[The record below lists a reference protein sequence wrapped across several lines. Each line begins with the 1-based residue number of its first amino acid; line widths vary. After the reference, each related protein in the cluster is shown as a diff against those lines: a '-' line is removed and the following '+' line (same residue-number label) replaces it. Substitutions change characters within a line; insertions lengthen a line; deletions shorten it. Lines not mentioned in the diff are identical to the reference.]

1 MVFTEELQMTW
12 IEKYLGTS
20 QPDSEDLKQFEKIKE
35 RNRIDFKSLFN
46 DNCLEDVVAMA
57 NSGGGIL
64 CIGFSDSGEVLG
76 INTKDTS
83 ESMIR
88 QKIRDLIE
96 PELTERVDILEIGVK
111 DMQSVYLIDIPLN
124 KEIYALKPKSKN
136 TQGKNVYTYFIRK
149 GASTEQITPHI
160 MNRLLWIYNDYWYNL
175 NYRNALR
182 ATLDNNAEAIAKLV
196 NIEAEFREKYLI
208 NGNRKEEQIKMNN
221 TMMNLPACT
230 VTSKINECIDSY
242 LSSLKEINKNIAHKK
257 LSQEE
262 EQALSDLMGSLRTSD
277 FDIVS
282 SFCANLSKQ
291 ENADFYKFEPIYR
304 RYLRQFM
311 KRDDIRMSKLNE
323 EVSMY
328 MREEGYWKK
337 SVKKTIN
344 GFNKIL
350 EEVIDKYSENL
361 LCILEETMKLSSK
374 IREEIE
380 IFEIQ

>member
-1 MVFTEELQMTW
+1 MTW

-20 QPDSEDLKQFEKIKE
+20 QPYSEDLKQFEKIKE
-35 RNRIDFKSLFN
+35 RNRIDFKSQFN
-46 DNCLEDVVAMA
+46 DNCLEDVVALA

-83 ESMIR
+83 ESLIR

-96 PELTERVDILEIGVK
+96 PELTARVDILEIGVNDK
-111 DMQSVYLIDIPLN
+111 QSVYLIDIPLS
-124 KEIYALKPKSKN
+124 KEIYALRSKSKN
-136 TQGKNVYTYFIRK
+136 TQRKTVYTYFIRK
-149 GASTEQITPHI
+149 GASTEQITPHT

-182 ATLDNNAEAIAKLV
+182 ATLDNNAESIARLV
-196 NIEAEFREKYLI
+196 NIESEFREKYLI
-208 NGNRKEEQIKMNN
+208 NGNRKEEQIKMKNILL
-221 TMMNLPACT
+221 NLPACV
-230 VTSKINECIDSY
+230 VTSKIKEYIDSY
-242 LSSLKEINKNIAHKK
+242 LSSLNMINKNIAHKK

-277 FDIVS
+277 FDIVH
-282 SFCANLSKQ
+282 SFFANISKR
-291 ENADFYKFEPIYR
+291 ENADIYKYAPIYKYAQIYR
-304 RYLRQFM
+304 RYLRQFI

-323 EVSMY
+323 EVSRY
-328 MREEGYWKK
+328 MREELYWGKK
-337 SVKKTIN
+337 VKEAIN

-350 EEVIDKYSENL
+350 EGVIYKYSENL